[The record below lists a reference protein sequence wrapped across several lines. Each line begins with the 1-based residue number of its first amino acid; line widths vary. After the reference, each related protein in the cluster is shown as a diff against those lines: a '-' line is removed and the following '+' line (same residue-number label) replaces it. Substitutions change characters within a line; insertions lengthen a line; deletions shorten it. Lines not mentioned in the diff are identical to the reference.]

1 MVFPQARA
9 CYCHGMVARRALNIL
24 ISWDGHKTIADLAKA
39 ETGGNVSEMARKLLA
54 EAVAA
59 RQAKE
64 KKRG

>member
-1 MVFPQARA
+1 
-9 CYCHGMVARRALNIL
+9 MVARRALNIL